1 MKKNYFIL
9 LLIVLKLTSSCNSDD
24 KSELESAN
32 NLSLECDCQDVIFS
46 KGKYKKYDQENN
58 FVEFTGVCTKKNQ
71 AKEVLTKRTY
81 KDGWITEE
89 IINIPYNKKLIEVKK
104 VNFQDNKIYSGYEIE
119 ISTSELLPYNF
130 VKKYTEYKNGILD
143 TYSYEIEYL
152 LDAEKQVLNE
162 YGENETKYGSELV
175 YTVFNNDH
183 PKSTSGVYWSDNGK
197 DNPCYGTGIILDDEI
212 NKEQKIKSFFECFI
226 KTEKPKK
233 FFYELR

>member
-143 TYSYEIEYL
+143 TYSYQIEFLEVEQEVELEDGGY
-152 LDAEKQVLNE
+152 EW
-162 YGENETKYGSELV
+162 KYGNELV
-175 YTVFNNDH
+175 YTTYNNDY
-183 PKSTSGVYWSDNGK
+183 PKSTSGTYDSYYGK
-197 DNPCYGTGIILDDEI
+197 DNPCYGTGIIYDNEI